1 MFPCRRLES
10 SSIEPI
16 FKKCIFVAAIIITVT
31 FLCVVVS
38 VMAVH
43 EWRSAA
49 DSLVSRTWSDV
60 VGANG
65 TSNLGFILTS
75 FAIPI
80 VGALLGVANFRWR
93 KKQSWSETLQNS
105 VEPTVLLLIA
115 VVLVQS
121 ATFLCLTVK
130 GVYNDHKAL
139 VNRNADL
146 IRQLDSANQEVND
159 RKQHI
164 YFLDPAMGNLRAML
178 MDFDMYRHAQ
188 KGRQCVM
195 WFSEPQNAHSH
206 LAGEV
211 AQFSNV
217 VSDCSTFGPFPG
229 ANNPDLE
236 KETIDGIVPD
246 AVVFH
251 MDRNDKAA
259 LILFDQLASV
269 LPLKMSYVPLP
280 NRKTHYSLGPNAK
293 GNETVIWF
301 QFGTDVKW
309 NSERWTAKKAN

>member
-1 MFPCRRLES
+1 VLR
-10 SSIEPI
+10 
-16 FKKCIFVAAIIITVT
+16 KCIIVAATVITVT
-31 FLCVVVS
+31 FLCIVVS

-49 DSLVSRTWSDV
+49 GSLVNRTWNDV

-65 TSNLGFILTS
+65 TSNLGFILSS

-80 VGALLGVANFRWR
+80 VVALLGVANFRWR
-93 KKQSWSETLQNS
+93 KKQSWNETLQNS

-115 VVLVQS
+115 VVVVQS
-121 ATFLCLTVK
+121 ATFLFLVVR

-139 VNRNADL
+139 ANKNGDL
-146 IRQLDSANQEVND
+146 TRQLDSASQEIND

-164 YFLDPAMGNLRAML
+164 YFLDPAMGNLRSLL

-188 KGRQCVM
+188 NGRQCVM

-206 LAGEV
+206 LAGEM

-229 ANNPDLE
+229 ANNPDFE
-236 KETIDGIVPD
+236 KEASDGMVPD

-259 LILFDQLASV
+259 FALSGQLASL
-269 LPLKMSYVPLP
+269 LPLKISYVPLR
-280 NRKTHYSLGPNAK
+280 NRNAHYSLGPNAK
-293 GNETVIWF
+293 GDETVIWF

>member
-1 MFPCRRLES
+1 VIRLM
-10 SSIEPI
+10 
-16 FKKCIFVAAIIITVT
+16 FKKGISVAAVVITIT
-31 FLCVVVS
+31 FLCMAVS

-43 EWRSAA
+43 EWRSAVGH
-49 DSLVSRTWSDV
+49 SVSRTWNDV
-60 VGANG
+60 IGANG
-65 TSNLGFILTS
+65 TSNLGFILGS

-93 KKQSWSETLQNS
+93 KKQSWSETFQNS

-115 VVLVQS
+115 VVVVQS
-121 ATFLCLTVK
+121 ATFLCLMVK
-130 GVYNDHKAL
+130 GVYDDHNAL
-139 VNRNADL
+139 VTRNAGL
-146 IRQLDSANQEVND
+146 TRQLDAANNEINN

-164 YFLDPAMGNLRAML
+164 YFLDPAMGNLRSML
-178 MDFDMYRHAQ
+178 MGFDIYRHAQ

-195 WFSEPQNAHSH
+195 WFSEPQDARSH

-229 ANNPDLE
+229 ASNPDLE
-236 KETIDGIVPD
+236 KEASDGMVPD

-251 MDRNDKAA
+251 ADRNDKAA
-259 LILFDQLASV
+259 LTLFDQLSSL

-280 NRKTHYSLGPNAK
+280 NRKTHYSLGPNTK
-293 GNETVIWF
+293 GDETIIWF

-309 NSERWTAKKAN
+309 NSETWTKKEN